1 MFCLNHLS
9 SFDACSISSLRSSE
23 KNYSLR
29 QDTQQQQEVL
39 PAFFWPTQQ
48 LLSALLHDPKVG
60 DGSGIWGSWSL
71 LLFFLS
77 VTLDKRFLLRKKKS
91 RCFRVEEPV

>member
-9 SFDACSISSLRSSE
+9 SFEACSISSLRSLE

-29 QDTQQQQEVL
+29 QEAQQQEVL

-48 LLSALLHDPKVG
+48 LLTALLRDPKVG

-77 VTLDKRFLLRKKKS
+77 VTLDKRVLLRKKKS